1 MNEFFEL
8 EKKCKKLKRKKF
20 IKNLFLTFITLI
32 ILGGGYYLFTLFNTK
47 PLQKSK
53 PIITLHKKVIEQNIT
68 KKIKIKQNI
77 TKEQNITKKIVIPKK
92 VIKKEELNVTKC
104 QIIIK
109 KQIEKTPKKVPVP
122 VIDIDINFS
131 NIKNI
136 ENKTQPKQKK
146 IVEKKEPKKEE
157 KKVEVV
163 KEKKK
168 SLIKDETITFKK
180 AYILAK
186 SYYDSEDYV
195 SSMKWCKIASKIN
208 NKDERIWE
216 LYALNLENTNQKE
229 KAIKVLK
236 TYLKYKKSLR
246 LKYLLQ
252 RLEQ

>member
-32 ILGGGYYLFTLFNTK
+32 ILCGGYYLFTLFNTK

-146 IVEKKEPKKEE
+146 IVEKK
-157 KKVEVV
+157 VEVV